1 MSSLVKWLETYV
13 LPPASRLAQLRWLVA
28 MRDTFISL
36 LPITMAG
43 SIAMLFNSIIRAAK
57 VQMHWDTFYSL
68 MQPVVAIDNIIWEGT
83 FALFAVYFAI
93 SWGYHLAK
101 IYEVNRFAGSV
112 ASLVAFSM
120 SISDSVKLRID
131 GDIVDIKNAFDIKQ
145 FSTMG
150 LFTAIIFGCIGT
162 ALFITFYKA
171 RIRLKVD
178 SSMPHAEWI
187 AFSTLIPIL
196 LSIFIVGFVNYA
208 FQRLT
213 GTYFGNWLLTTI
225 QRPLVNLGQGFG
237 VVLLVTFLVQ
247 IFWFFGI
254 NGISVLTPVMD
265 SLWLTPENINVTA
278 CCNILMF
285 SKRKDYRTIAKMA
298 VAPGIF
304 NINEP
309 IIFGLPVVFNP
320 VYLIP
325 FVVAPLVNVSLAYWA
340 TQAGLVNPVQIF
352 VPTVMPPLIGPFLA
366 CNYDWRAIVLAL
378 INMVIALLIWM
389 PFVFAADKIAKQ
401 DNNQRNFYLP
411 QY

>member
-13 LPPASRLAQLRWLVA
+13 LPPASRLAQVRWLVA

-68 MQPVVAIDNIIWEGT
+68 MQPIVAIDNIIWEGT

-101 IYEVNRFAGSV
+101 TYEVNRFAGSV
-112 ASLVAFSM
+112 ASLVAFAM

-131 GDIVDIKNAFDIKQ
+131 GDVVDIKNAFDIKQ

-162 ALFITFYKA
+162 ALFIVFYKA

-178 SSMPHAEWI
+178 TSMPHAEWV

-196 LSIFIVGFVNYA
+196 LSVFIVGFVNYA

-213 GTYFGNWLLTTI
+213 GTYFGNWLLATI

-278 CCNILMF
+278 VRNSEHVPYIWVRDSFNVFAWFGGAGGTLVLIIAILMF

-298 VAPGIF
+298 VAPGVF

-325 FVVAPLVNVSLAYWA
+325 FVVAPLVNV
-340 TQAGLVNPVQIF
+340 
-352 VPTVMPPLIGPFLA
+352 
-366 CNYDWRAIVLAL
+366 
-378 INMVIALLIWM
+378 
-389 PFVFAADKIAKQ
+389 
-401 DNNQRNFYLP
+401 
-411 QY
+411 

>member
-1 MSSLVKWLETYV
+1 MSSLIKWLETYV
-13 LPPASRLAQLRWLVA
+13 LPPASRLAQVRWLVA

-101 IYEVNRFAGSV
+101 TYEVNRFAGSV
-112 ASLVAFSM
+112 ASLVAFAM

-131 GDIVDIKNAFDIKQ
+131 GDVVDIKNAFDIKQ

-178 SSMPHAEWI
+178 SSMPHAEWV

-278 CCNILMF
+278 VRNSEHVPYIWVRD
-285 SKRKDYRTIAKMA
+285 S
-298 VAPGIF
+298 F
-304 NINEP
+304 N
-309 IIFGLPVVFNP
+309 
-320 VYLIP
+320 
-325 FVVAPLVNVSLAYWA
+325 
-340 TQAGLVNPVQIF
+340 
-352 VPTVMPPLIGPFLA
+352 
-366 CNYDWRAIVLAL
+366 
-378 INMVIALLIWM
+378 
-389 PFVFAADKIAKQ
+389 VFAW
-401 DNNQRNFYLP
+401 FG
-411 QY
+411 

>member
-13 LPPASRLAQLRWLVA
+13 LPPASRLAQVRWLVA

-83 FALFAVYFAI
+83 FALFAV
-93 SWGYHLAK
+93 
-101 IYEVNRFAGSV
+101 
-112 ASLVAFSM
+112 
-120 SISDSVKLRID
+120 D
-131 GDIVDIKNAFDIKQ
+131 GDVVDIKNAFDIKQ

-162 ALFITFYKA
+162 ALFIVFYKA

-178 SSMPHAEWI
+178 TSMPHAEWV

-196 LSIFIVGFVNYA
+196 LSVFIVGFVNYA

-213 GTYFGNWLLTTI
+213 GTYFGNWLLATI

-278 CCNILMF
+278 VRNSERVPYIWVRDSFNVFAWFGGAGGTLVLIIAILMF

-340 TQAGLVNPVQIF
+340 TTAGLVNPVQIF